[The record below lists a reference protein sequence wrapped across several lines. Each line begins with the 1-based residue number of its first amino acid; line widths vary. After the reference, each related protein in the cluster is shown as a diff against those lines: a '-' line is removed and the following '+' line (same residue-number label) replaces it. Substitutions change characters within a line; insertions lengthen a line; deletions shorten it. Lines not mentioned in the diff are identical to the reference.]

1 MIIGSIVLIVVAA
14 GLWVA
19 GLRQGSESLF
29 YGSLVTSVL
38 AALALVAGVRLL
50 ARTRVPEDDF
60 DVGPAAGTR
69 PVATPIGRAS
79 VPPQGSRRSSR
90 RGGPVGRVSMPP
102 DDAPDLPGGEPPD
115 EPPVEPLAPAEADR
129 VTRLS
134 AHVAVVDGRPRY
146 HLTDC
151 LHLLGRDAERLPV
164 AEAVELGFT
173 PCVRCAPVRALL
185 ATAAQP

>member
-1 MIIGSIVLIVVAA
+1 MIIGSIVLIAIAA
-14 GLWVA
+14 GLWIA
-19 GLRQGSESLF
+19 GLHQSSELLF

-50 ARTRVPEDDF
+50 AGTRVPEDDF
-60 DVGPAAGTR
+60 DVGPAAATR
-69 PVATPIGRAS
+69 PVTTPIGRAS
-79 VPPQGSRRSSR
+79 VPPQGSRRSGR
-90 RGGPVGRVSMPP
+90 RGGAVGRASATPER
-102 DDAPDLPGGEPPD
+102 APDLPGGEPPD

-129 VTRLS
+129 VAGLS
-134 AHVAVVDGRPRY
+134 AHVSVVDGRPRY

-173 PCVRCAPVRALL
+173 PCVRCAPARTLL